1 MRGVTTATN
10 SVTKYFMNRERRG
23 RVTEGKSDGKSFEP
37 I

>member
-1 MRGVTTATN
+1 MSGVTTATN

-23 RVTEGKSDGKSFEP
+23 RVTKGKSDEKSFEP

>member
-1 MRGVTTATN
+1 MSGITTATN

-23 RVTEGKSDGKSFEP
+23 RVTEGKSDGKTFAA